1 MEQALQD
8 KWAIALELAHAG
20 VGWDRVPVECSVL
33 LAVHD
38 EMESLRDEVDLL
50 REGLKRLLTAYDLR
64 NAGAL

>member
-8 KWAIALELAHAG
+8 KWAIALESAHAG

-38 EMESLRDEVDLL
+38 EMESLRDQIDSLSEAQGRWGNDL
-50 REGLKRLLTAYDLR
+50 EKST
-64 NAGAL
+64 